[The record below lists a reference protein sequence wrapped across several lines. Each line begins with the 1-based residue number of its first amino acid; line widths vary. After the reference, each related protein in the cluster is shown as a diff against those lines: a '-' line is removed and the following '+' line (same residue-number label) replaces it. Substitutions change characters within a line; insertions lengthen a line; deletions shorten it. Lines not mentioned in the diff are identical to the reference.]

1 MKSLQPCPTLCNP
14 MNHSRRV
21 SSVYRILQARRLRWV
36 AMLPSRGS
44 SWHRDQS
51 RVSYICL
58 HWQAGSLLLAPP
70 EKPSVSL
77 VQSLSHVWLSAT
89 PWIAARQA
97 SLSITN
103 SRSSLRLTSIESV
116 MPSSRLILC
125 HPLLLLHPIPP
136 SIRVFSNESALRM
149 MWPKYWS
156 FSFSISPSKERP
168 GLISFKMDWLD
179 LLAVQGTLKS
189 LLQHH
194 SSKASILW
202 CSAFFTVH
210 TWPQEKP

>member
-97 SLSITN
+97 SRYMPVRMVRIQITDN
-103 SRSSLRLTSIESV
+103 IKSSWGSRAVGAIHCWWENSIEQ
-116 MPSSRLILC
+116 
-125 HPLLLLHPIPP
+125 PLWKTIWQ
-136 SIRVFSNESALRM
+136 F
-149 MWPKYWS
+149 
-156 FSFSISPSKERP
+156 
-168 GLISFKMDWLD
+168 
-179 LLAVQGTLKS
+179 LKN
-189 LLQHH
+189 
-194 SSKASILW
+194 
-202 CSAFFTVH
+202 
-210 TWPQEKP
+210 

>member
-14 MNHSRRV
+14 MNHSWRV

-44 SWHRDQS
+44 SWHRDRS
-51 RVSYICL
+51 PVSYICL

-77 VQSLSHVWLSAT
+77 AQSISHVWLFAT
-89 PWIAARQA
+89 LWIAACQA

-103 SRSSLRLTSIESV
+103 SQSSLRLTSIDSV

-125 HPLLLLHPIPP
+125 HPLLLLPPIPP
-136 SIRVFSNESALRM
+136 RIRVFSISQLFTSGDKGIGVSALASVL
-149 MWPKYWS
+149 PKKS
-156 FSFSISPSKERP
+156 
-168 GLISFKMDWLD
+168 
-179 LLAVQGTLKS
+179 QGWS
-189 LLQHH
+189 LLKWTGWISLQ
-194 SSKASILW
+194 SKGLSRVF
-202 CSAFFTVH
+202 SNTTVQKHQFFGT
-210 TWPQEKP
+210 